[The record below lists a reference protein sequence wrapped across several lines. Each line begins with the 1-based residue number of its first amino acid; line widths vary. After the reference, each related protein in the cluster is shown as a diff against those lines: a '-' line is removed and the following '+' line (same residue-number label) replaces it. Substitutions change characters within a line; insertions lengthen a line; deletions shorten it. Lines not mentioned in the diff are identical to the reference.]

1 MRTCLTESAHAL
13 VACLPVLELH
23 RVAACSKVGVKIAYV
38 YILIFLELFINL
50 LNSSQKVASRAD

>member
-1 MRTCLTESAHAL
+1 MESAHAL

-50 LNSSQKVASRAD
+50 LNWSQKVASRAD